1 MRRLASRLRR
11 TRGSVKHVNTLEKA
25 QGGGLAAFYDRGA
38 AAALAYC
45 SKICAPAAIADAVEA
60 SFARVFEAA
69 AAGAPLDDESL
80 DKGLRAAVRSEAAAR
95 ASSATAG
102 VPARRLLERLAD
114 PDPGGPRQL

>member
-25 QGGGLAAFYDRGA
+25 QGAGLAAFYDRRGGA
-38 AAALAYC
+38 PRRALLAHCAPALACC
-45 SKICAPAAIADAVEA
+45 SNFSPPAAIADAVEA

-80 DKGLRAAVRSEAAAR
+80 DKGLRAAV
-95 ASSATAG
+95 
-102 VPARRLLERLAD
+102 
-114 PDPGGPRQL
+114 